1 MGKTFFFFFNV
12 NVRPRKH
19 RDRERESVSYEVLG
33 KRMLGFLFRLLCVFE
48 KGMRLRLETENDY
61 IKTNKHKKVAA
72 NKSFMPANE
81 GFAVFCI

>member
-1 MGKTFFFFFNV
+1 MCVSVRNGKDFFFFNV

-48 KGMRLRLETENDY
+48 KGMRLRM
-61 IKTNKHKKVAA
+61 I
-72 NKSFMPANE
+72 
-81 GFAVFCI
+81 I

>member
-1 MGKTFFFFFNV
+1 
-12 NVRPRKH
+12 
-19 RDRERESVSYEVLG
+19 
-33 KRMLGFLFRLLCVFE
+33 MLGFLFRLLCVFE
-48 KGMRLRLETENDY
+48 KGMRLRLRLETENDY